1 MRFIW
6 RIAGFVR
13 QPDSF
18 GIRPGPGPPPPSQD
32 RGQRKQLHGH
42 VRLLRRLFD
51 GRGRGGGAAA
61 AQRRPVR
68 RCNDVLVVARHPVVV
83 DAARRRRLFWSQ
95 SWRDA
100 RSRTSEPRA
109 APDVERVARES
120 RQRRRRRR
128 LDVQVAGHVGPGQGV
143 QRDERRISVQ
153 LIDFSKR
160 LEKLKTN
167 QQPKLPRDCSGVFL
181 EVARKKTNPWF
192 WMKIK
197 KRSSSFSFSICVHC
211 LHWREKH
218 ETVKKTGLSWKHKI
232 IFYRIGGCMSTP
244 S

>member
-1 MRFIW
+1 M
-6 RIAGFVR
+6 
-13 QPDSF
+13 SF
-18 GIRPGPGPPPPSQD
+18 NVSSWNE
-32 RGQRKQLHGH
+32 RGCRKFNLLGSRGH
-42 VRLLRRLFD
+42 AKTDPRLEKWQETTRNKSTSICRRKK
-51 GRGRGGGAAA
+51 
-61 AQRRPVR
+61 
-68 RCNDVLVVARHPVVV
+68 
-83 DAARRRRLFWSQ
+83 
-95 SWRDA
+95 
-100 RSRTSEPRA
+100 
-109 APDVERVARES
+109 
-120 RQRRRRRR
+120 RRRR